1 MSTGRVSG
9 KSKPRGEPI
18 LEDEDDDENEDDYE
32 NVQHTPRLLAIGY
45 WLLAIGY
52 WLCAPLPC
60 SIMQTYGAI
69 HVRVPLR
76 GIEEKLDAAAGLLP
90 LIADHGFHYVA
101 LRLFVPG

>member
-1 MSTGRVSG
+1 MQEYPQVESAVNPNLVANQFSRTRTTRTRTKKCSP
-9 KSKPRGEPI
+9 PRPI
-18 LEDEDDDENEDDYE
+18 
-32 NVQHTPRLLAIGY
+32 AIGY

-52 WLCAPLPC
+52 WLCAPLSC
-60 SIMQTYGAI
+60 SIVQTYGAI

-76 GIEEKLDAAAGLLP
+76 GIEKKLDAAAGLLP